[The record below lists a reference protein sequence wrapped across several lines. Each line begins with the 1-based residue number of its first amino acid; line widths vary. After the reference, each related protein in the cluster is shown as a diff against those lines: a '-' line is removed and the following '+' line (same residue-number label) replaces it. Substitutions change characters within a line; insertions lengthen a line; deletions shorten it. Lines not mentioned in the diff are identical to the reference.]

1 VGCVSVVRGPTRVA
15 AHGVHRWVDHT
26 AELELEIEAAS
37 EQGVFEEALAALG
50 GLLAERT
57 GGEEET
63 DAKPV
68 RHEVS
73 ASAPDRATLLAEWL
87 SELAY
92 LAESEGFVPTR
103 AVRLELLGNALDATV
118 VGRRASPPHLV
129 KGVTYHR
136 LGIWEEDETWRA
148 RVIFDV

>member
-1 VGCVSVVRGPTRVA
+1 
-15 AHGVHRWVDHT
+15 VHRWVDHT
-26 AELELEIEAAS
+26 AELELELEAVS
-37 EQGVFEEALAALG
+37 ERGVFEEALAALG

-63 DAKPV
+63 DTEPA
-68 RHEVS
+68 RHRVS
-73 ASAPDRATLLAEWL
+73 ASAADRATLLAEWL

-92 LAESEGFVPTR
+92 LAESQGFIPTR
-103 AVRLELLGNALDATV
+103 AERLELTGNALEATV

-129 KGVTYHR
+129 KAVTYHR
-136 LGIWEEDETWRA
+136 LAIWEEDETWRA

>member
-1 VGCVSVVRGPTRVA
+1 M
-15 AHGVHRWVDHT
+15 HRWVDHT
-26 AELELEIEAAS
+26 AELELELEAVS
-37 EQGVFEEALAALG
+37 ERGVFEEALAALG

-63 DAKPV
+63 VAEPA
-68 RHEVS
+68 RHRVS

-92 LAESEGFVPTR
+92 LAESQGFIPTR
-103 AVRLELLGNALDATV
+103 AERLELTGNALEATV

-129 KGVTYHR
+129 KAVTYHR
-136 LGIWEEDETWRA
+136 LAIWEEDETWRA

>member
-1 VGCVSVVRGPTRVA
+1 
-15 AHGVHRWVDHT
+15 VDHA
-26 AELELEIEAAS
+26 AELELELEATS
-37 EQGVFEEALAALG
+37 ERGVFEEALAALG

-57 GGEEET
+57 SSEAKA
-63 DAKPV
+63 DAEPALQQV
-68 RHEVS
+68 R

-92 LAESEGFVPTR
+92 LAESEGFVPLRVKGMQLT
-103 AVRLELLGNALDATV
+103 GNAVEAEV

-129 KGVTYHR
+129 KAVTYHR
-136 LGIWEEDETWRA
+136 LGMWEEDETWRA

>member
-1 VGCVSVVRGPTRVA
+1 
-15 AHGVHRWVDHT
+15 VHRWVDHT

-37 EQGVFEEALAALG
+37 ERGVFEEALAALG
-50 GLLAERT
+50 GLLAERA
-57 GGEEET
+57 GGEKEDTE
-63 DAKPV
+63 AEPA
-68 RHEVS
+68 RLEVS

-92 LAESEGFVPTR
+92 LAESEGLVPTR
-103 AVRLELLGNALDATV
+103 AECLELTDNALHATV

-129 KGVTYHR
+129 KAVTYHR
-136 LGIWEEDETWRA
+136 LGIWEEDKTWRA

>member
-1 VGCVSVVRGPTRVA
+1 
-15 AHGVHRWVDHT
+15 VDHT
-26 AELELEIEAAS
+26 AELELEIEAVS
-37 EQGVFEEALAALG
+37 EREVFEEALAALG
-50 GLLAERT
+50 GLLAERA
-57 GGEEET
+57 GGDEET
-63 DAKPV
+63 DREAA

-73 ASAPDRATLLAEWL
+73 ARAPDRATLLAEWL

-103 AVRLELLGNALDATV
+103 TERLELTDDALEATV
-118 VGRRASPPHLV
+118 VGRLASPPHLV
-129 KGVTYHR
+129 KAVTYHR